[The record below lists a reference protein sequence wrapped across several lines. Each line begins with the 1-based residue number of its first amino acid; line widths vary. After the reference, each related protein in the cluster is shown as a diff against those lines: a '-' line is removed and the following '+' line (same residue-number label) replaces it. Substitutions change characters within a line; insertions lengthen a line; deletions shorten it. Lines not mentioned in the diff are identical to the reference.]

1 MKDVH
6 QENMKKN
13 NENKV
18 IKTIQKSICLGL
30 LLVFSICLLAG
41 CRNHQNEPVEITM
54 IHGWGSSEA
63 DHEAMRQIYM
73 DFEKE
78 HPEIRLNM
86 ISMPAATDV
95 VSKMGDLLTV
105 GQIPDIVFTAG
116 DGRESIYSFMV
127 EKGYAV
133 NLIPYIEE
141 DEEFKRNISPSILN
155 YWMTED
161 GALYTVSDVLLMGG
175 YWYNQE
181 LFSLAGITE
190 PPKTW
195 EDWELVCEKL
205 VELSKHR
212 FPKADPLIM
221 DTDHIV
227 YLTNAILCKEN
238 ETALE
243 HIGKN
248 MINVQSPSF
257 QTTLEQIK
265 KISEYSDVVNTYS
278 FRDAL
283 DSFNEGET
291 AIYINGVWANSLID
305 PNLDVAYAAFPSKD
319 GEGVSMISSCVG
331 YILGNTG
338 DEKRMNASVEFLK
351 YMLSE
356 PVAERILK
364 ETGQI
369 PSNPNVE
376 ITKESGS
383 ERLYQAVS
391 CVKEAGTV
399 TEVPANLWS
408 LGLEDTYGENVIL
421 YLKDKL
427 TLEELQKELS
437 EY

>member
-1 MKDVH
+1 MKGVH
-6 QENMKKN
+6 QENMRKN
-13 NENKV
+13 NKITV
-18 IKTIQKSICLGL
+18 IKILCLSLILLFGSCLFTGCQRSQK
-30 LLVFSICLLAG
+30 
-41 CRNHQNEPVEITM
+41 EPVEITI

-78 HPEIRLNM
+78 HPDIRLNM

-133 NLIPYIEE
+133 DLIPYIEA
-141 DEEFKRNISPSILN
+141 DQEFANNISQSILN
-155 YWMTED
+155 YWMTEE

-175 YWYNQE
+175 YWYNQQ

-195 EDWELVCEKL
+195 EDWEIACEKL

-212 FPKADPLIM
+212 FPKAEPMLL

-238 ETALE
+238 QTALE
-243 HIGKN
+243 LIGKN

-257 QTTLEQIK
+257 ETTLEQIK
-265 KISEYSDVVNTYS
+265 KISAYSEVINTYS

-283 DSFNEGET
+283 DSFNKGET
-291 AIYINGVWANSLID
+291 AIYINGVWANSMINPD
-305 PNLDVAYAAFPSKD
+305 LDVTYAAFPSKD
-319 GEGVSMISSCVG
+319 GNGVSMISSCVG

-338 DEKRMNASVEFLK
+338 DENRMNASVEFLK

-356 PVAERILK
+356 PVAERILE

-369 PSNPNVE
+369 PSNPNIE
-376 ITKESGS
+376 ITKEIGN

-399 TEVPANLWS
+399 TETPANLWNS
-408 LGLEDTYGENVIL
+408 RLEDAYGENVIL

-427 TLEELQKELS
+427 TLEELQKELTDF
-437 EY
+437 

>member
-1 MKDVH
+1 MKDVR
-6 QENMKKN
+6 QENMRKN
-13 NENKV
+13 DENRL
-18 IKTIQKSICLGL
+18 IKRIQRGIVLGIIML
-30 LLVFSICLLAG
+30 WGCFLFAG
-41 CRNHQNEPVEITM
+41 CQRKEEEPVEITI

-95 VSKMGDLLTV
+95 VSKMGDLLSV

-133 NLIPYIEE
+133 NLLPYIEA
-141 DEEFKRNISPSILN
+141 DETFAENISPSIMK
-155 YWMTED
+155 YWMTEE

-175 YWYNQE
+175 YWYNQKV
-181 LFSLAGITE
+181 FSMAGIEE

-195 EDWELVCEKL
+195 EDWETACEKIK
-205 VELSKHR
+205 ELSRHH
-212 FPKADPLIM
+212 FPKSEPLM
-221 DTDHIV
+221 LDTDHIV

-238 ETALE
+238 ETALD
-243 HIGKN
+243 HIRKN

-257 QTTLEQIK
+257 RSTLEQIK
-265 KISEYSDVVNTYS
+265 KISKYSEVINTYS
-278 FRDAL
+278 FRDSL
-283 DSFNEGET
+283 DSFNKGET
-291 AIYINGVWANSLID
+291 AIYINGVWANSMID
-305 PNLDVAYAAFPSKD
+305 PDLDVAYAVFPSSD
-319 GEGVSMISSCVG
+319 GKGVSMISSCVG

-351 YMLSE
+351 YMLSK

-369 PSNPNVE
+369 PSNPNIE
-376 ITKESGS
+376 ITQELGN
-383 ERLYQAVS
+383 ERLYRAVS

-399 TEVPANLWS
+399 TEVPANLWNS
-408 LGLEDTYGENVIL
+408 GMEKIYGENVIL
-421 YLKDKL
+421 YLKEKL

-437 EY
+437 EF